1 MKLAYVVRTEIPQRA
16 AHTVHAMR
24 MGEQFQRLADDFE
37 MIVAQSEQA
46 KDIQDEFAYYG
57 VDTFRIHRIKKNKR
71 AWMYAFA
78 CKAVAR
84 ILKEKMD
91 CVVTRDPLTA
101 LLCVLCHKR
110 VVLDLHGEIA
120 ELCGRA
126 YRMMKWD
133 WFRYSKNL
141 KLVMITKSL
150 AEYYKSKYGLD
161 TSVVTILP
169 DGCTMEQF
177 ECCKEAPRLIDGKI
191 SEIGYI
197 GKFNAGK
204 GLKLVDTLARMDTE
218 RHYHLWGGD
227 SDLYAEVC
235 GSEPPTNVMCHS
247 YVANSEVAA
256 KMEQCQ
262 VLLLPNQ
269 DVQHLTSEWDIGK
282 VTSPIK
288 MFEYMASGRIIIAS
302 DLAVLREVLH
312 GEICYFADSQSAVS
326 WKSIID
332 YIENNVDEA
341 INKAKGAREESKQY
355 TWRERAK
362 RMIYLLECV

>member
-37 MIVAQSEQA
+37 MIVAQSEQTT
-46 KDIQDEFAYYG
+46 DIQDEFAYYG
-57 VDTFRIHRIKKNKR
+57 VDIFRIHRIKKSKR

-78 CKAVAR
+78 CKAMAR

-150 AEYYKSKYGLD
+150 AEYYKSKYDLD
-161 TSVVTILP
+161 SSVVTILP

-177 ECCKEAPRLIDGKI
+177 ECCKEAPSLIDGKI

-227 SDLYAEVC
+227 SDLYTEVC
-235 GSEPPTNVMCHS
+235 GSEPPANVMCHG

-288 MFEYMASGRIIIAS
+288 MFEYMASGRIIVAS
-302 DLAVLREVLH
+302 DLPVLREILNDQ
-312 GEICYFADSQSAVS
+312 ICFFAEYSDAKAWKMVIDGIEVNYDDAVKKAIGAKELVRQYS
-326 WKSIID
+326 WD
-332 YIENNVDEA
+332 
-341 INKAKGAREESKQY
+341 
-355 TWRERAK
+355 ERAK
-362 RMIYLLECV
+362 RMSEMLERK